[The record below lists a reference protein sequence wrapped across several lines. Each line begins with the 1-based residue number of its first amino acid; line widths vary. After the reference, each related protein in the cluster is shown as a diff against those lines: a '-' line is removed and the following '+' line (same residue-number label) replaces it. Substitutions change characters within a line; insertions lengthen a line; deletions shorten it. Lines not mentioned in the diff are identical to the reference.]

1 MAEENKLQQLIESF
15 QESNKET
22 KAHLHQVEA
31 HTRNSRRHLLEMKKD
46 VIVMSENIA
55 KMANVE
61 PPKSESEDT
70 EQRREDA
77 KADKEQTDEL
87 KKIAAGIAGMKGGP
101 NSGGGGKGG
110 GLKNMLGFGGLG
122 VAAMAAAA
130 LKGAAGLVAMGVAI
144 PAFFGGLLAGDAA
157 LSWMK
162 EIGADFNFASLKAA
176 ALGFSDMIM
185 SMDIK
190 AFTVLGTIMAV
201 SAVGSTKAAKGLAFM
216 GIGISAFLMGLLAG
230 DAVISS
236 VKSMGWTDMKFTGM
250 KTAIEGFSSMI
261 VGLTTEAQVT
271 LGVLLASAA
280 VAGLVSKNP
289 ANIAIGM
296 AAMGAG
302 ISGFFVG
309 LAAGD
314 AAMSW
319 LSTDF
324 TGIST
329 AIKAFDESIGHLD
342 ATSAATLLTL
352 LGAGT
357 LLGKITSKKQQANM
371 VLGIG
376 ALSLGIAA
384 FFTGFSGADFVAANV
399 GDGGSIKN
407 LVKNFGDAIGSLEPT
422 SLKALG
428 GLLAVGSVFGA
439 APGGLMIAGKAAIGM
454 GVIGAGIAAF
464 FVAFDGMAKLGGILG
479 ADGSATKTLVNNMVA
494 GIKPLED
501 MDGEKLAGAAKVLPD
516 IGEGISKFFG
526 AEMMGKLSDT
536 ATDIAGFVKNIFGF
550 GDKEGGSKEKS
561 RIERMVEALEPL
573 KDINAAE
580 MKGLSLVLDDLER
593 LGKVRVDRSLGV
605 NIKNFANQLV
615 QAMPSLE
622 TAIYGGVVGDG
633 LFMSGTKI
641 RGLANGGTE
650 FELAVSSLRALQDAA
665 AGNEAGGAPGEGAPT
680 IINNYYGGQGNTSQT
695 NIQGGVETTK
705 KGSGAI
711 VSEAD
716 GWSNEYLN
724 H

>member
-61 PPKSESEDT
+61 PPQSESEQT

-87 KKIAAGIAGMKGGP
+87 KKIAAGIAGMKGG
-101 NSGGGGKGG
+101 SGGSGGKGG

-190 AFTVLGTIMAV
+190 AFTVLGAIMAV

-230 DAVISS
+230 DAVISGM
-236 VKSMGWTDMKFTGM
+236 KSMGWVDMKFGGM
-250 KTAIEGFSSMI
+250 KAALEGFSSMI
-261 VGLTTEAQVT
+261 MGLSTEAQVA
-271 LGVLLASAA
+271 LGAMLVSGA
-280 VAGLVSKNP
+280 VAGLVAKNP
-289 ANIAIGM
+289 LDIGIGM
-296 AAMGAG
+296 TAMGAG
-302 ISGFFVG
+302 ISGFLVG
-309 LAAGD
+309 LAVGD
-314 AAMSW
+314 ATLSW
-319 LSTDF
+319 LGTDY
-324 TGIST
+324 TGLT
-329 AIKAFDESIGHLD
+329 KAVKAFDESIGSLT
-342 ATSAATLLTL
+342 AKSAAALTVL
-352 LGAGT
+352 LGAGAIF
-357 LLGKITSKKQQANM
+357 GKITSKKMQANM

-428 GLLAVGSVFGA
+428 GLLAVGAVFGA

-550 GDKEGGSKEKS
+550 GDKEGSSKEKS
-561 RIERMVEALEPL
+561 RIQRMVEALEPL

-593 LGKVRVDRSLGV
+593 LGKVRVDQDLGR

-633 LFMSGTKI
+633 LFMSGTKVK
-641 RGLANGGTE
+641 GLANGGTE
-650 FELAVSSLRALQDAA
+650 FELAVSNLRALQDAA

-716 GWSNEYLN
+716 GWTNEYLN

>member
-1 MAEENKLQQLIESF
+1 MAELQDLIQSF
-15 QESNKET
+15 QESNKEN

-46 VIVMSENIA
+46 VIVMAENIA

-77 KADKEQTDEL
+77 KRDNEQTNQL
-87 KKIAAGIAGMKGGP
+87 KKIAAGIAGMKSGP
-101 NSGGGGKGG
+101 NSGGKGGKGG
-110 GLKNMLGFGGLG
+110 GLKNMLGMGGLG

-144 PAFFGGLLAGDAA
+144 PAFFGGLVAGDAA

-162 EIGADFNFASLKAA
+162 DIGADFNFASLKAA
-176 ALGFSDMIM
+176 AMGFSDMIL
-185 SMDIK
+185 SMDVK
-190 AFTVLGTIMAV
+190 AFTVLGSIMLV

-230 DAVISS
+230 DAVLSS

-261 VGLTTEAQVT
+261 VGLSTEAQVT
-271 LGVLLASAA
+271 LGALLASAA
-280 VAGLVSKNP
+280 IAGLVSKNP

-296 AAMGAG
+296 TAMGAG

-329 AIKAFDESIGHLD
+329 AVKAFDESIGHLD

-357 LLGKITSKKQQANM
+357 LLGKITTVGQQGKM

-384 FFTGFSGADFVAANV
+384 FFTGFAAADFVAANV
-399 GDGGSIKN
+399 GDGGDIKN
-407 LVKNFGDAIGSLEPT
+407 LVKNFGEAIGSLEPT
-422 SLKALG
+422 ALKALT
-428 GLLAVGSVFGA
+428 GLFAVGAVFGA
-439 APGGLMIAGKAAIGM
+439 VPGGLMIAGKAAIGM
-454 GVIGAGIAAF
+454 GVVGAGIAAF
-464 FVAFDGMAKLGGILG
+464 FVAFDGMAKIGGILG
-479 ADGSATKTLVNNMVA
+479 ADGSSTKKLVNNMID
-494 GIKPLED
+494 GIKPLQDLDSER
-501 MDGEKLAGAAKVLPD
+501 LAGAAKVLPD

-536 ATDIAGFVKNIFGF
+536 ATDIAGFVKNIFGI
-550 GDKEGGSKEKS
+550 GDDEGGSKEKS
-561 RIERMVEALEPL
+561 RIARMVEALEPL
-573 KDINAAE
+573 KGIDPDA
-580 MKGLSLVLDDLER
+580 MKGLNIVLDDLER
-593 LGKVRVDRSLGV
+593 LGKIRIQNGLGFQ
-605 NIKNFANQLV
+605 IKSFADQL
-615 QAMPSLE
+615 AKGMPNLE
-622 TAIYGGVVGDG
+622 AAIFGGEVEIPGRNKNV
-633 LFMSGTKI
+633 

-650 FELAVSSLRALQDAA
+650 FQLAVDNLTALKEAAA
-665 AGNEAGGAPGEGAPT
+665 AGGGGEGGT
-680 IINNYYGGQGNTSQT
+680 TVINNYYGGNTNQT
-695 NIQGGVETTK
+695 NIQGGVSTDK
-705 KGSGAI
+705 KGKGAI
-711 VSEAD
+711 ISEAD
-716 GWSNEYLN
+716 GYSEEYKN
-724 H
+724 HLY

>member
-61 PPKSESEDT
+61 PPQSESEQT

-87 KKIAAGIAGMKGGP
+87 KKIAAGIAGMKGG
-101 NSGGGGKGG
+101 SGGSGGKGG

-190 AFTVLGTIMAV
+190 AFTVLGAIMAV

-230 DAVISS
+230 DAVISGM
-236 VKSMGWTDMKFTGM
+236 KSMGWVDMKFGGM
-250 KTAIEGFSSMI
+250 KAALEGFSSMI
-261 VGLTTEAQVT
+261 MGLSTEAQVA
-271 LGVLLASAA
+271 LGAMLVSGA
-280 VAGLVSKNP
+280 VAGLVAKNP
-289 ANIAIGM
+289 LDIGIGM
-296 AAMGAG
+296 TAMGAG
-302 ISGFFVG
+302 ISGFLVG
-309 LAAGD
+309 LAVGD
-314 AAMSW
+314 ATLSW
-319 LSTDF
+319 LGTDY
-324 TGIST
+324 TGLT
-329 AIKAFDESIGHLD
+329 KAVKAFDESIGSLT
-342 ATSAATLLTL
+342 AKSAAALTVL
-352 LGAGT
+352 LGAGAIF
-357 LLGKITSKKQQANM
+357 GKITSKKMQANM

-428 GLLAVGSVFGA
+428 GLLAVGAVFGA

-536 ATDIAGFVKNIFGF
+536 ATDIAGFVQNIFGF
-550 GDKEGGSKEKS
+550 GNKEGSSKEKS
-561 RIERMVEALEPL
+561 RIQRMVEALEPL

-593 LGKVRVDRSLGV
+593 LGKVRVDQDLGR

-633 LFMSGTKI
+633 LFMSGTKVK
-641 RGLANGGTE
+641 GLANGGTE
-650 FELAVSSLRALQDAA
+650 FELAVSNLRALQDAA

-716 GWSNEYLN
+716 GWTNEYLN

>member
-1 MAEENKLQQLIESF
+1 MAELQDLIQSF
-15 QESNKET
+15 QESNKEN

-46 VIVMSENIA
+46 VIVMAENIA

-77 KADKEQTDEL
+77 KRDDAQTNEL
-87 KKIAAGIAGMKGGP
+87 KKIAAGIAGMKSGP

-110 GLKNMLGFGGLG
+110 GLKNMLGMGGLG

-144 PAFFGGLLAGDAA
+144 PAFFGGLVAGDAA

-162 EIGADFNFASLKAA
+162 DIGADFNFSSLKAA
-176 ALGFSDMIM
+176 AMGFSDMIL

-190 AFTVLGTIMAV
+190 AFTVLGSIMLV

-230 DAVISS
+230 DAVLSS

-261 VGLTTEAQVT
+261 VGLSTEAQVT
-271 LGVLLASAA
+271 LGALLASAA
-280 VAGLVSKNP
+280 IAGLVSKNP

-296 AAMGAG
+296 TAMGAG

-329 AIKAFDESIGHLD
+329 AVKAFDESIGHLD

-357 LLGKITSKKQQANM
+357 LLGKITTKGQQVKM
-371 VLGIG
+371 VMGIG

-384 FFTGFSGADFVAANV
+384 FFTGFAAADFVAANV
-399 GDGGSIKN
+399 GDGGDIKN
-407 LVKNFGDAIGSLEPT
+407 LVKNFGEAIGSLEPT
-422 SLKALG
+422 ALKALT
-428 GLLAVGSVFGA
+428 GLFAVGAVFGA
-439 APGGLMIAGKAAIGM
+439 VPGGLMIAGKAAIGM
-454 GVIGAGIAAF
+454 GVVGAGIAAF
-464 FVAFDGMAKLGGILG
+464 FVAFDGMAKIGGILG
-479 ADGSATKTLVNNMVA
+479 ADGSSTKKLVNNMID
-494 GIKPLED
+494 GIKPLQDLDSER
-501 MDGEKLAGAAKVLPD
+501 LAGAAKVLPD

-561 RIERMVEALEPL
+561 RIARMVEALEPL
-573 KDINAAE
+573 KGIDPDA
-580 MKGLSLVLDDLER
+580 MKGLNIVLDDLER
-593 LGKVRVDRSLGV
+593 LGKIRIQNGLGFQ
-605 NIKNFANQLV
+605 IKSFADQL
-615 QAMPSLE
+615 AKGMPNLE
-622 TAIYGGVVGDG
+622 AAIFGGEVEIPGRNKNV
-633 LFMSGTKI
+633 

-650 FELAVSSLRALQDAA
+650 FQLAVDNLTALKEAAA
-665 AGNEAGGAPGEGAPT
+665 AGGGGEGGT
-680 IINNYYGGQGNTSQT
+680 TVINNYYGGNTNQT
-695 NIQGGVETTK
+695 NIQGGVSTDK
-705 KGSGAI
+705 KGKGAI
-711 VSEAD
+711 ISEAD
-716 GWSNEYLN
+716 GYSEEYKN
-724 H
+724 HLY

>member
-1 MAEENKLQQLIESF
+1 MAELQDLIQSF
-15 QESNKET
+15 QESNKEN

-46 VIVMSENIA
+46 VIVMAENIA

-77 KADKEQTDEL
+77 KRDNEQTNQL
-87 KKIAAGIAGMKGGP
+87 KKIAAGIAGMKSGP

-110 GLKNMLGFGGLG
+110 GLKNMLGMGGLG

-130 LKGAAGLVAMGVAI
+130 LKGATGLVAMGVAI

-162 EIGADFNFASLKAA
+162 DIGADFNFSSLKAA
-176 ALGFSDMIM
+176 AMGFSDMIL
-185 SMDIK
+185 SMDVK
-190 AFTVLGTIMAV
+190 AFTVLGSIMLV

-230 DAVISS
+230 DAVLSS

-271 LGVLLASAA
+271 LGALLASAA
-280 VAGLVSKNP
+280 IAGLVSKNP

-296 AAMGAG
+296 TAMGAG

-329 AIKAFDESIGHLD
+329 AVKAFDESIGHLD

-357 LLGKITSKKQQANM
+357 LLGKITTKGQQVKM
-371 VLGIG
+371 VMGIG

-384 FFTGFSGADFVAANV
+384 FFTGFAAADFVAANV
-399 GDGGSIKN
+399 GDGGDIKN
-407 LVKNFGDAIGSLEPT
+407 LVKNFGEAIGSLEPT
-422 SLKALG
+422 ALKALT
-428 GLLAVGSVFGA
+428 GLFAVGAVFGA
-439 APGGLMIAGKAAIGM
+439 VPGGLMIAGKAAIGM
-454 GVIGAGIAAF
+454 GVVGAGIAAF
-464 FVAFDGMAKLGGILG
+464 FVAFDGMAKIGGILG
-479 ADGSATKTLVNNMVA
+479 ADGSSTKKLVNNMID
-494 GIKPLED
+494 GIKPLQDLDSER
-501 MDGEKLAGAAKVLPD
+501 LAGAAKVLPD

-561 RIERMVEALEPL
+561 RIARMVEALEPL
-573 KDINAAE
+573 KGIDPDA
-580 MKGLSLVLDDLER
+580 MKGLNIVLDDLER
-593 LGKVRVDRSLGV
+593 LGKIRIQNGLGFQ
-605 NIKNFANQLV
+605 IKSFADQL
-615 QAMPSLE
+615 AKGMPNLE
-622 TAIYGGVVGDG
+622 AAIFGGEVEIPGRNKNV
-633 LFMSGTKI
+633 

-650 FELAVSSLRALQDAA
+650 FQLAVDNLTALKEAAA
-665 AGNEAGGAPGEGAPT
+665 AGGGGEGGT
-680 IINNYYGGQGNTSQT
+680 TVINNYYGGNTNQT
-695 NIQGGVETTK
+695 NIQGGVSTDK
-705 KGSGAI
+705 KGKGAI
-711 VSEAD
+711 ISEAD
-716 GWSNEYLN
+716 GYSEEYKN
-724 H
+724 HLY

>member
-1 MAEENKLQQLIESF
+1 MAELQDLIQSF
-15 QESNKET
+15 QESNKEN

-46 VIVMSENIA
+46 VIVMAENIA

-77 KADKEQTDEL
+77 KRDDAQTNEL
-87 KKIAAGIAGMKGGP
+87 KKIAAGIAGMKSGP

-110 GLKNMLGFGGLG
+110 GLKNMLGMGGLG

-144 PAFFGGLLAGDAA
+144 PAFFGGLVAGDAA

-162 EIGADFNFASLKAA
+162 DIGADFNFASLKAA
-176 ALGFSDMIM
+176 AMGFSDMIL

-190 AFTVLGTIMAV
+190 AFTVLGSIMLV

-230 DAVISS
+230 DAVLSS

-271 LGVLLASAA
+271 LGALLASAA
-280 VAGLVSKNP
+280 IAGLVSKNP

-296 AAMGAG
+296 TAMGAG

-357 LLGKITSKKQQANM
+357 LLGKITTVGQQGKM

-384 FFTGFSGADFVAANV
+384 FFTGFAAADFVAANV
-399 GDGGSIKN
+399 GDGGDIKN
-407 LVKNFGDAIGSLEPT
+407 LVKNFGEAIGSLEPT
-422 SLKALG
+422 ALKALT
-428 GLLAVGSVFGA
+428 GLFAVGAVFGA
-439 APGGLMIAGKAAIGM
+439 VPGGLMIAGKAAIGM
-454 GVIGAGIAAF
+454 GVVGAGIAAF
-464 FVAFDGMAKLGGILG
+464 FVAFDGMAKIGGILG
-479 ADGSATKTLVNNMVA
+479 ADGSSTKKLVNNMID
-494 GIKPLED
+494 GIKPLQDLDSER
-501 MDGEKLAGAAKVLPD
+501 LAGAAKVLPD

-561 RIERMVEALEPL
+561 RIARMVEALEPL
-573 KDINAAE
+573 KGIDPDA
-580 MKGLSLVLDDLER
+580 MKGLNIVLDDLER
-593 LGKVRVDRSLGV
+593 LGKIRIQNGLGFQ
-605 NIKNFANQLV
+605 IKSFADQL
-615 QAMPSLE
+615 AKGMPNLE
-622 TAIYGGVVGDG
+622 AAIFGGEVEIPGRNKNV
-633 LFMSGTKI
+633 

-650 FELAVSSLRALQDAA
+650 FQLAVDNLTALKEAAA
-665 AGNEAGGAPGEGAPT
+665 AGGGGEGGT
-680 IINNYYGGQGNTSQT
+680 TVINNYYGGNTNQT
-695 NIQGGVETTK
+695 NIQGGVSTDK
-705 KGSGAI
+705 KGKGAI
-711 VSEAD
+711 ISEAD
-716 GWSNEYLN
+716 GYSEEYKN
-724 H
+724 HLY

>member
-1 MAEENKLQQLIESF
+1 MAEGIQELIESF
-15 QESNKET
+15 KESNKEN

-61 PPKSESEDT
+61 PPKSESEET

-87 KKIAAGIAGMKGGP
+87 KKIAAGIAGLKGGAGG
-101 NSGGGGKGG
+101 SGGRGGKGLG
-110 GLKNMLGFGGLG
+110 GMLGLGGLG
-122 VAAMAAAA
+122 VAAMASAA

-144 PAFFGGLLAGDAA
+144 PAFFGGLLAGDAT

-162 EIGADFNFASLKAA
+162 DIGMDFNFKSLKAA

-185 SMDIK
+185 AMDIK
-190 AFTVLGTIMAV
+190 AFTVLGGIMAV
-201 SAVGSTKAAKGLAFM
+201 SAVGSTRAAKGLAFM
-216 GIGISAFLMGLLAG
+216 GIAIPAFLMGLLAG

-236 VKSMGWTDMKFTGM
+236 VKSMGWVDMKFNGM
-250 KTAIEGFSSMI
+250 KSAIEGFSSMI
-261 VGLTTEAQVT
+261 MGLSTEAQVA
-271 LGVLLASAA
+271 LGAMLVSGA
-280 VAGLVSKNP
+280 VAGLVAKNP
-289 ANIAIGM
+289 ANLAIGM

-324 TGIST
+324 TGIS
-329 AIKAFDESIGHLD
+329 AAVKGFDEAIGHLD
-342 ATSAATLLTL
+342 AKSAATLLVL

-357 LLGKITSKKQQANM
+357 LLGKITSKQQQANM

-384 FFTGFSGADFVAANV
+384 FFTGFAGADFVAANV
-399 GDGGSIKN
+399 GDGGSIKT

-422 SLKALG
+422 SLKALS
-428 GLLAVGSVFGA
+428 GLLAVGAVFGA

-479 ADGSATKTLVNNMVA
+479 ADGSATKKLVNNMVA

-516 IGEGISKFFG
+516 IGKGISNFFG

-561 RIERMVEALEPL
+561 RIQRMVEALEPL

-622 TAIYGGVVGDG
+622 TAIYGGVVGEG
-633 LFMSGTKI
+633 LFMSGTKVK
-641 RGLANGGTE
+641 GLANGGTE
-650 FELAVSSLRALQDAA
+650 FELAVSNLKALQEAA
-665 AGNEAGGAPGEGAPT
+665 AGEGAGGAPGEGAPT

-705 KGSGAI
+705 KGGGAI
-711 VSEAD
+711 VSEAE

>member
-61 PPKSESEDT
+61 PPQSESEQT

-87 KKIAAGIAGMKGGP
+87 KKIAAGIAGMKGG
-101 NSGGGGKGG
+101 SGGSGGKGG

-190 AFTVLGTIMAV
+190 AFTVLGAIMAV

-230 DAVISS
+230 DAVISGM
-236 VKSMGWTDMKFTGM
+236 KSMGWVDMKFGGM
-250 KTAIEGFSSMI
+250 KAALEGFSSMI
-261 VGLTTEAQVT
+261 MGLSTEAQVA
-271 LGVLLASAA
+271 LGAMLVSGA
-280 VAGLVSKNP
+280 VAGLVAKNP
-289 ANIAIGM
+289 LDIGIGM
-296 AAMGAG
+296 TAMGAG
-302 ISGFFVG
+302 ISGFLVG
-309 LAAGD
+309 LAVGD
-314 AAMSW
+314 ATLSW
-319 LSTDF
+319 LGTDY
-324 TGIST
+324 TGLT
-329 AIKAFDESIGHLD
+329 KAVKAFDESIGSLT
-342 ATSAATLLTL
+342 AKSAAALTVL
-352 LGAGT
+352 LGAGAIF
-357 LLGKITSKKQQANM
+357 GKITSKKMQANM

-428 GLLAVGSVFGA
+428 GLLAVGAVFGA

-536 ATDIAGFVKNIFGF
+536 ATDIAGFVQNIFGF
-550 GDKEGGSKEKS
+550 GDKEGSSKEKS
-561 RIERMVEALEPL
+561 RIQRMVEALEPL

-593 LGKVRVDRSLGV
+593 LGKVRVDQDLGR

-633 LFMSGTKI
+633 LFMSGTKVK
-641 RGLANGGTE
+641 GLANGGTE
-650 FELAVSSLRALQDAA
+650 FELAVSNLRALQDAA

>member
-87 KKIAAGIAGMKGGP
+87 KKIAAGIAGMKGG
-101 NSGGGGKGG
+101 SGGSGGKGG

-190 AFTVLGTIMAV
+190 AFTVLGAIMAV

-230 DAVISS
+230 DAVISGM
-236 VKSMGWTDMKFTGM
+236 KSMGWVDMKFGGM
-250 KTAIEGFSSMI
+250 KAALEGFSSMI
-261 VGLTTEAQVT
+261 MGLSTEAQVA
-271 LGVLLASAA
+271 LGAMLVSGA
-280 VAGLVSKNP
+280 VAGLVAKNP
-289 ANIAIGM
+289 LDIGIGM
-296 AAMGAG
+296 TAMGAG
-302 ISGFFVG
+302 ISGFLVG
-309 LAAGD
+309 LAVGD
-314 AAMSW
+314 ATLSW
-319 LSTDF
+319 LGTDY
-324 TGIST
+324 TGLT
-329 AIKAFDESIGHLD
+329 KAVKAFDESIGSLT
-342 ATSAATLLTL
+342 AKSAAALTVL
-352 LGAGT
+352 LGAGAIF
-357 LLGKITSKKQQANM
+357 GKITSKKMQANM

-428 GLLAVGSVFGA
+428 GLLAVGAVFGA

-536 ATDIAGFVKNIFGF
+536 ATDIAGFVQNIFGF
-550 GDKEGGSKEKS
+550 GDKEGSSKEKS
-561 RIERMVEALEPL
+561 RIQRMVEALEPL

-593 LGKVRVDRSLGV
+593 LGKVRVDQDLGR

-633 LFMSGTKI
+633 LFMSGTKVK
-641 RGLANGGTE
+641 GLANGGTE
-650 FELAVSSLRALQDAA
+650 FELAVSNLRALQDAA

-716 GWSNEYLN
+716 GWTNEYLN

>member
-1 MAEENKLQQLIESF
+1 
-15 QESNKET
+15 
-22 KAHLHQVEA
+22 
-31 HTRNSRRHLLEMKKD
+31 
-46 VIVMSENIA
+46 MSENIA

-77 KADKEQTDEL
+77 KRDDAQTNEL
-87 KKIAAGIAGMKGGP
+87 KKIAAGIAGMKSGP

-110 GLKNMLGFGGLG
+110 GLKNMLGMGGLG

-130 LKGAAGLVAMGVAI
+130 LKGATGLVAMGVAI
-144 PAFFGGLLAGDAA
+144 PAFFGGLVAGDAA

-162 EIGADFNFASLKAA
+162 DIGADFNFASLKAA
-176 ALGFSDMIM
+176 AMGFSDMIL

-190 AFTVLGTIMAV
+190 AFTVLGSIMLV

-230 DAVISS
+230 DAVLSS

-271 LGVLLASAA
+271 LGALLASAA
-280 VAGLVSKNP
+280 IAGLVSKNP

-296 AAMGAG
+296 TAMGAG

-357 LLGKITSKKQQANM
+357 LLGKITTVGQQGKM

-384 FFTGFSGADFVAANV
+384 FFTGFAAADFVAANV
-399 GDGGSIKN
+399 GDGGDIKN
-407 LVKNFGDAIGSLEPT
+407 LVKNFGEAIGSLEPT
-422 SLKALG
+422 ALKALT
-428 GLLAVGSVFGA
+428 GLFAVGAVFGA
-439 APGGLMIAGKAAIGM
+439 VPGGLMIAGKAAIGM
-454 GVIGAGIAAF
+454 GVVGAGIAAF
-464 FVAFDGMAKLGGILG
+464 FVAFDGMAKIGGILG
-479 ADGSATKTLVNNMVA
+479 ADGSSTKKLVNNMID
-494 GIKPLED
+494 GIKPLQDLDSER
-501 MDGEKLAGAAKVLPD
+501 LAGAAKVLPD

-561 RIERMVEALEPL
+561 RIARMVEALEPL
-573 KDINAAE
+573 KGIDPDA
-580 MKGLSLVLDDLER
+580 MKGLNIVLDDLER
-593 LGKVRVDRSLGV
+593 LGKIRIQNGLGFQ
-605 NIKNFANQLV
+605 IKSFADQL
-615 QAMPSLE
+615 AKGMPNLE
-622 TAIYGGVVGDG
+622 AAIFGGEVEIPGRNKNV
-633 LFMSGTKI
+633 

-650 FELAVSSLRALQDAA
+650 FQLAVDNLTALKEAAA
-665 AGNEAGGAPGEGAPT
+665 AGGGGEGGT
-680 IINNYYGGQGNTSQT
+680 TVINNYYGGNTNQT
-695 NIQGGVETTK
+695 NIQGGVSTDK
-705 KGSGAI
+705 KGKGAI
-711 VSEAD
+711 ISEAD
-716 GWSNEYLN
+716 GYSEEYKN
-724 H
+724 HLY

>member
-1 MAEENKLQQLIESF
+1 
-15 QESNKET
+15 
-22 KAHLHQVEA
+22 
-31 HTRNSRRHLLEMKKD
+31 
-46 VIVMSENIA
+46 MSENIA

-77 KADKEQTDEL
+77 KRDDAQTNEL
-87 KKIAAGIAGMKGGP
+87 KKIAAGIAGMKGG
-101 NSGGGGKGG
+101 SGGSGGKGG
-110 GLKNMLGFGGLG
+110 KGLGGMLGLGGLG
-122 VAAMAAAA
+122 VAAMASAA

-144 PAFFGGLLAGDAA
+144 PAFFGGLIAGDAA

-162 EIGADFNFASLKAA
+162 DIGADFNFSSLKAA

-190 AFTVLGTIMAV
+190 AFTVLGAIMAV

-230 DAVISS
+230 DAVISGM
-236 VKSMGWTDMKFTGM
+236 KSMGWVDMKFGGM
-250 KTAIEGFSSMI
+250 KAALEGFSSMI
-261 VGLTTEAQVT
+261 MGLSTEAQVA
-271 LGVLLASAA
+271 LGAMLVSGA
-280 VAGLVSKNP
+280 VAGLVAKNP
-289 ANIAIGM
+289 LDIGIGM
-296 AAMGAG
+296 TAMGAG
-302 ISGFFVG
+302 ISGFLVG
-309 LAAGD
+309 LAVGD
-314 AAMSW
+314 ATLSW
-319 LSTDF
+319 LGTDY
-324 TGIST
+324 TGLT
-329 AIKAFDESIGHLD
+329 KAVKAFDESIGSLT
-342 ATSAATLLTL
+342 AKSAAALTVL
-352 LGAGT
+352 LGAGAIF
-357 LLGKITSKKQQANM
+357 GKITSKKMQANM

-428 GLLAVGSVFGA
+428 GLLAVGAVFGA

-536 ATDIAGFVKNIFGF
+536 ATDIAGFVQNIFGF
-550 GDKEGGSKEKS
+550 GDKEGSSKEKS
-561 RIERMVEALEPL
+561 RIQRMVEALEPL

-593 LGKVRVDRSLGV
+593 LGKVRVDQDLGR

-633 LFMSGTKI
+633 LFMSGTKVK
-641 RGLANGGTE
+641 GLANGGTE
-650 FELAVSSLRALQDAA
+650 FELAVSNLRALQDAA

-716 GWSNEYLN
+716 GWTNEYLN

>member
-61 PPKSESEDT
+61 PPQSESEQT

-87 KKIAAGIAGMKGGP
+87 KKIAAGIAGMKGG
-101 NSGGGGKGG
+101 SGGSGGKGG

-190 AFTVLGTIMAV
+190 AFTVLGAIMAV

-230 DAVISS
+230 DAVISGM
-236 VKSMGWTDMKFTGM
+236 KSMGWVDMKFGGM
-250 KTAIEGFSSMI
+250 KAALEGFSSMI
-261 VGLTTEAQVT
+261 MGLSTEAQVA
-271 LGVLLASAA
+271 LGAMLVSGA
-280 VAGLVSKNP
+280 VAGLVAKNP
-289 ANIAIGM
+289 LDIGIGM
-296 AAMGAG
+296 TAMGAG
-302 ISGFFVG
+302 ISGFLVG
-309 LAAGD
+309 LAVGD
-314 AAMSW
+314 ATLSW
-319 LSTDF
+319 LGTDY
-324 TGIST
+324 TGLT
-329 AIKAFDESIGHLD
+329 KAVKAFDESIGSLT
-342 ATSAATLLTL
+342 AKSAAALTVL
-352 LGAGT
+352 LGAGAIF
-357 LLGKITSKKQQANM
+357 GKITSKKMQANM

-428 GLLAVGSVFGA
+428 GLLAVGAVFGA

-536 ATDIAGFVKNIFGF
+536 ATDIAGFVQNIFGF
-550 GDKEGGSKEKS
+550 GDKEGSSKEKS
-561 RIERMVEALEPL
+561 RIQRMVEALEPL

-593 LGKVRVDRSLGV
+593 LGKVRVDQDLGR

-633 LFMSGTKI
+633 LFMSGTKVK
-641 RGLANGGTE
+641 GLANGGTE
-650 FELAVSSLRALQDAA
+650 FELAVSNLRALQDAA

-716 GWSNEYLN
+716 GWTNEYLN

>member
-61 PPKSESEDT
+61 PPQSESEQT

-87 KKIAAGIAGMKGGP
+87 KKIAAGIAGMKGG
-101 NSGGGGKGG
+101 SGGSGGKGG

-190 AFTVLGTIMAV
+190 AFTVLGAIMAV

-230 DAVISS
+230 DAVISGM
-236 VKSMGWTDMKFTGM
+236 KSMGWVDMKFGGM
-250 KTAIEGFSSMI
+250 KAALEGFSSMI
-261 VGLTTEAQVT
+261 MGLSTEAQVA
-271 LGVLLASAA
+271 LGAMLVSGA
-280 VAGLVSKNP
+280 VAGLVAKNP
-289 ANIAIGM
+289 LDIGIGM
-296 AAMGAG
+296 TAMGAG
-302 ISGFFVG
+302 ISGFLVG
-309 LAAGD
+309 LAVGD
-314 AAMSW
+314 ATLSW
-319 LSTDF
+319 LGTDY
-324 TGIST
+324 TGLT
-329 AIKAFDESIGHLD
+329 KAVKAFDESIGSLT
-342 ATSAATLLTL
+342 AKSAAALTVL
-352 LGAGT
+352 LGAGAIF
-357 LLGKITSKKQQANM
+357 GKITSKKMQANM

-384 FFTGFSGADFVAANV
+384 FFTGFAGADFVAANV

-428 GLLAVGSVFGA
+428 GLLAVGAVFGA

-536 ATDIAGFVKNIFGF
+536 ATDIAGFVQNIFGF
-550 GDKEGGSKEKS
+550 GDKEGSSKEKS
-561 RIERMVEALEPL
+561 RIQRMVEALEPL

-593 LGKVRVDRSLGV
+593 LGKVRVDQDLGR

-622 TAIYGGVVGDG
+622 TAIYGGVVGD
-633 LFMSGTKI
+633 
-641 RGLANGGTE
+641 
-650 FELAVSSLRALQDAA
+650 
-665 AGNEAGGAPGEGAPT
+665 GAPT

-716 GWSNEYLN
+716 GWTNEYLN

>member
-1 MAEENKLQQLIESF
+1 
-15 QESNKET
+15 
-22 KAHLHQVEA
+22 
-31 HTRNSRRHLLEMKKD
+31 
-46 VIVMSENIA
+46 MSENIA

-101 NSGGGGKGG
+101 GGSGGRGGKGLG
-110 GLKNMLGFGGLG
+110 GMLGLGGLG
-122 VAAMAAAA
+122 VAAMASAA

-144 PAFFGGLLAGDAA
+144 PAFFGGLLAGDAT

-162 EIGADFNFASLKAA
+162 DIGMDFNFKSLKAA

-185 SMDIK
+185 AMDIK
-190 AFTVLGTIMAV
+190 AFTVLGGIMAV
-201 SAVGSTKAAKGLAFM
+201 SAVGSTRAAKGLAFM
-216 GIGISAFLMGLLAG
+216 GIAIPAFLMGLLAG

-236 VKSMGWTDMKFTGM
+236 VKSMGWVDMKFSGM
-250 KTAIEGFSSMI
+250 KGAIEGFSSMI
-261 VGLTTEAQVT
+261 MGLSTEAQVA
-271 LGVLLASAA
+271 LGAMLASGA
-280 VAGLVSKNP
+280 VAGLVAKNP
-289 ANIAIGM
+289 ANLAIGM

-329 AIKAFDESIGHLD
+329 AVKGFDEAIGHLD
-342 ATSAATLLTL
+342 ATSAATLLVL

-357 LLGKITSKKQQANM
+357 LLGKITSKQQQAKM

-384 FFTGFSGADFVAANV
+384 FFTGFAGADFVAANV

-407 LVKNFGDAIGSLEPT
+407 LVKNFGDAISSLDET

-479 ADGSATKTLVNNMVA
+479 ADGSSTKTLVNNMID
-494 GIKPLED
+494 GIKPLQD
-501 MDGEKLAGAAKVLPD
+501 LDSEKLVGAAAVLPD

-536 ATDIAGFVKNIFGF
+536 ASDITGFVKNIFGF

-561 RIERMVEALEPL
+561 RIARMVEALEPL
-573 KDINAAE
+573 KDINASE

-593 LGKVRVDRSLGV
+593 LGKVRVDQSLGR

-622 TAIYGGVVGDG
+622 TAIYGGVIGEG

-641 RGLANGGTE
+641 KGLANGGTE
-650 FELAVSSLRALQDAA
+650 FELAVSNLRSLQDAA
-665 AGNEAGGAPGEGAPT
+665 AGNEAGGGAGETAPT
-680 IINNYYGGQGNTSQT
+680 IINNYYGGNTNQT
-695 NIQGGVETTK
+695 NIQGGVQTTK
-705 KGSGAI
+705 KGRGAI
-711 VSEAD
+711 VSDAD
-716 GWSNEYLN
+716 GYDNEWRN
-724 H
+724 HIN